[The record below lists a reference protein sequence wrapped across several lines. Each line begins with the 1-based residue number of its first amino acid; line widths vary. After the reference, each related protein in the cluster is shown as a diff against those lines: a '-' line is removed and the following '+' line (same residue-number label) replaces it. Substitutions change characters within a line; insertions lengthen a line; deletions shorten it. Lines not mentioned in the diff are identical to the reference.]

1 MREGE
6 RRSETQYVERERGGG
21 NMFGRGKKEQGEK
34 EGRDRGG

>member
-21 NMFGRGKKEQGEK
+21 ENVWGREK
-34 EGRDRGG
+34 GAGRERRER